1 MKTFLITC
9 PELTNDLIEAKKHLD
24 ARGIEFDVIHAIHGE
39 TFGLLPSR
47 PYNEDRPGQGHL
59 TPISQ
64 VGLTLSHYM
73 TWQVCQHWS
82 DEWEWDTEDWD
93 KHQFLIMEADAKFPA
108 DWKERLDTAMTDL
121 PDDWDIFLIGNS
133 NTHDKEKKHICGDV
147 WEVKYPFCTHAYMVR
162 RKALP
167 VLLTHC
173 RDATMK
179 IDLLMIKKAYPLLR
193 VFTMLPRLV
202 EQRGTDLEV

>member
-9 PELTNDLIEAKKHLD
+9 PELPSDLIEAGKHLN
-24 ARGIEFDVIHAIHGE
+24 ARGIDFDVIHAIHGE

-73 TWQVCQHWS
+73 TWQACLHVPG
-82 DEWEWDTEDWD
+82 DV
-93 KHQFLIMEADAKFPA
+93 FMILEADCKFPM
-108 DWKERLDTAMTDL
+108 DWKERLDLAMSDL
-121 PDDWDIFLIGNS
+121 PEDWDIFLPGNS
-133 NTHDKEKKHICGDV
+133 NTHDKPATHICGDV
-147 WEVKYPFCTHAYMVR
+147 WDVRYPFTTHCYIVKK
-162 RKALP
+162 KALP
-167 VLLTHC
+167 VLLTNC

-193 VFTMLPRLV
+193 VLTMLPRLV